1 MGWSWSREGRNDL
14 ERCMI
19 LTASSSKTLDLIHTY
34 AVLME
39 SRCHQQFYFLLD
51 IIFKIKTDNLSG
63 ICFVP
68 FILKSLN
75 NGHSHFI
82 NVKLRIEKN
91 SSKYSNISI

>member
-1 MGWSWSREGRNDL
+1 MGWGWSRERRHDL
-14 ERCMI
+14 ERCLI
-19 LTASSSKTLDLIHTY
+19 LTPSSKLPDLIHTY

-82 NVKLRIEKN
+82 NVNLRIEKN
-91 SSKYSNISI
+91 SLKYSNISI